1 MGPRFDPVTRYAT
14 AERESMLTAILV
26 LMVFQVLFV
35 MAVVG
40 HMSAIEKMMKALLEA
55 KVEEMKLWG
64 GNAKR

>member
-1 MGPRFDPVTRYAT
+1 
-14 AERESMLTAILV
+14 
-26 LMVFQVLFV
+26 